1 MKYSFSGHAVLVT
14 GAASGIG
21 AATARLLA
29 ANGLSVVVSDVQAD
43 AVQAVVKEIEQ
54 AGGKAVA
61 NVADVTQPDQ
71 LKAAVD
77 GAIEHFGALHF
88 AVNNAGVAGDSGP
101 AGEMDLDGWRRLIDI
116 NLNGVAYGLRY
127 QIPAILAAGGGAIV
141 NMSSIMG
148 LVANP
153 TLPGYNA
160 AKHGVIGLSRS
171 AALEYS
177 SKGVRINTI
186 HPGYVDTPIL
196 SGLDDAA
203 RAALVDQHPIGRLG
217 HADEIAHAIA
227 FLLSDGASFM
237 TGACMVADGG
247 YTAK

>member
-1 MKYSFSGHAVLVT
+1 M
-14 GAASGIG
+14 
-21 AATARLLA
+21 
-29 ANGLSVVVSDVQAD
+29 
-43 AVQAVVKEIEQ
+43 VKDIEK

-61 NVADVTQPDQ
+61 KVTDVTKPDQ
-71 LKAAVD
+71 VKELVD
-77 GAIEHFGALHF
+77 CAIENFDALHF
-88 AVNNAGVAGDSGP
+88 AVNNAGILGGSKPV
-101 AGEMDLDGWRRLIDI
+101 GELDLDDWHSLIDT

-127 QIPAILAAGGGAIV
+127 QIPAILAAGGGAVV

-177 SKGVRINTI
+177 AKGIRINTI

-196 SGLDDAA
+196 SGFDDAA
-203 RAALVDQHPIGRLG
+203 RAALVAQHPIGRLG

-247 YTAK
+247 YISR